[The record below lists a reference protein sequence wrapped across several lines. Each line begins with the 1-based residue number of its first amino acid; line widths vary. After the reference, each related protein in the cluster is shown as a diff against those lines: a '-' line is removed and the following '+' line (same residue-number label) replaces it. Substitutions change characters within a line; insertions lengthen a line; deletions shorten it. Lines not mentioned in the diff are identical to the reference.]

1 MENEKVQSA
10 QCNVTERDIY
20 KINDIFV
27 ATGVSLPISYT
38 GRRESWQLPVT
49 EEFLAGINAQRK
61 RLQTRNLQIHRQSLD
76 WAKQLHNGDGNMI
89 SPSWSLFSDGN
100 YQIGRLR
107 KRWQRITTYLRGQ
120 RKLTS
125 FKNLSWIDYYVKKE
139 PGEESMVSTM
149 YTCGTWEFFGRAE
162 EYRDMGGKLIWI
174 GSTAITI
181 SLWLVFA
188 LVLFIW
194 MLIVMG
200 SNGWMFHFVMLQ
212 MTLFFGMAA
221 GVATRLE
228 KKCSLWRRWRMDS
241 RKVTAR
247 IREKAPE
254 FCLEM
259 FISVINSKLLRLL
272 FADGTDEIGDIVSC
286 DMSVFLQNHKDVVNC
301 EIHNFW
307 FTGFREDQD
316 YMYLDVTYRVS
327 LERDLG
333 ERIGRSKET
342 IMLLLARPLQGIMAA
357 DLYQDW
363 SVVKIETR

>member
-1 MENEKVQSA
+1 
-10 QCNVTERDIY
+10 
-20 KINDIFV
+20 
-27 ATGVSLPISYT
+27 
-38 GRRESWQLPVT
+38 
-49 EEFLAGINAQRK
+49 
-61 RLQTRNLQIHRQSLD
+61 
-76 WAKQLHNGDGNMI
+76 
-89 SPSWSLFSDGN
+89 
-100 YQIGRLR
+100 
-107 KRWQRITTYLRGQ
+107 
-120 RKLTS
+120 
-125 FKNLSWIDYYVKKE
+125 
-139 PGEESMVSTM
+139 
-149 YTCGTWEFFGRAE
+149 
-162 EYRDMGGKLIWI
+162 
-174 GSTAITI
+174 
-181 SLWLVFA
+181 
-188 LVLFIW
+188 
-194 MLIVMG
+194 
-200 SNGWMFHFVMLQ
+200 
-212 MTLFFGMAA
+212 
-221 GVATRLE
+221 
-228 KKCSLWRRWRMDS
+228 MDS

-286 DMSVFLQNHKDVVNC
+286 DMSVFLRNHKDVVNC